1 METKHPISQ
10 EEANKSASHL
20 AKSEEAYESA
30 KKVEIVSKAIGYIG
44 ILLGVISLF
53 YFPYVLGGIGIILG
67 FISMKLGEI
76 TLSSWAIGI
85 SALAIVLSVF
95 VVPILL

>member
-1 METKHPISQ
+1 METKQS
-10 EEANKSASHL
+10 SHL
-20 AKSEEAYESA
+20 SKSEEAYESA
-30 KKVEIVSKAIGYIG
+30 KKVSAISKAIGYIG
-44 ILLGVISLF
+44 ILFGVVSLF

-85 SALAIVLSVF
+85 CALSIILSVF
-95 VVPILL
+95 VVPNI